1 MNKAYS
7 WLSCP
12 VLSVCVAGQGLGKCW
27 GVSFTPSPCAEWKS
41 WTMKQRDELWVSRK
55 GVRII
60 LRQMAH
66 LGPEA
71 TLAVYVSHWGHVIH
85 IRTWCPRSESVSVR
99 CTPSAVP
106 EHSCRHAWD
115 PVYNPLTNLRSH
127 MAPVWWS
134 SHSLYA
140 YIYIYIAWQAK
151 LCMNCIVWNHTF
163 ERAGFNRLSFKLFL
177 HVIGHIN
184 D

>member
-140 YIYIYIAWQAK
+140 YIYIYIYSLASQTVHELYSLESHIWESWIQ
-151 LCMNCIVWNHTF
+151 
-163 ERAGFNRLSFKLFL
+163 SF
-177 HVIGHIN
+177 VVQTVPARYWPY
-184 D
+184 